1 LFLYN
6 SITWWYPTLLD
17 QLNRPRLPFV
27 TAFSAAGMVGA
38 FVCGQLSE
46 TGLGRRGAAVLI
58 TVAGVASIP
67 FYLFSDGT
75 AGLLI
80 GAVLMGVFGTGAF
93 GVVPTYLSERFPTS
107 ARGVGAGFAYQAGAA
122 MAAIGPTLIGSLRD
136 TGLSL
141 AAGMA
146 LCILVSGAL
155 SIVMFWVGPETRG
168 WKLES

>member
-1 LFLYN
+1 
-6 SITWWYPTLLD
+6 
-17 QLNRPRLPFV
+17 
-27 TAFSAAGMVGA
+27 MVGA